1 MYAGNYRNKTNIL
14 AQLELTAFT
23 NTFLIGNFYSKIHL
37 NGMKRWGKHVIE
49 LSQLICIYD
58 NMSAL
63 YMYIIS
69 LQRKA
74 YIQEMGGSN
83 PFRDKTISSG
93 SFTAK
98 RFLGKLT
105 AQSSVLSA

>member
-1 MYAGNYRNKTNIL
+1 
-14 AQLELTAFT
+14 
-23 NTFLIGNFYSKIHL
+23 
-37 NGMKRWGKHVIE
+37 
-49 LSQLICIYD
+49 
-58 NMSAL
+58 MSAL

-105 AQSSVLSA
+105 AQSSVLST

>member
-14 AQLELTAFT
+14 AQLELAAFT
-23 NTFLIGNFYSKIHL
+23 NTFLIGNFYSKTFEWYETL
-37 NGMKRWGKHVIE
+37 GKRVIE

-98 RFLGKLT
+98 RFFGKLT
-105 AQSSVLSA
+105 ARSSVLSA